1 MHILLL
7 IIEVLAVV
15 NLSAVSFFAYRYFTA
30 TVPPPSL
37 PEPRKD
43 RVTANLKVMA
53 IR

>member
-1 MHILLL
+1 MHTFLL

-15 NLSAVSFFAYRYFTA
+15 NLSAVAFFAYRYFTA

-37 PEPRKD
+37 SAPKAER
-43 RVTANLKVMA
+43 AASNLKVIA